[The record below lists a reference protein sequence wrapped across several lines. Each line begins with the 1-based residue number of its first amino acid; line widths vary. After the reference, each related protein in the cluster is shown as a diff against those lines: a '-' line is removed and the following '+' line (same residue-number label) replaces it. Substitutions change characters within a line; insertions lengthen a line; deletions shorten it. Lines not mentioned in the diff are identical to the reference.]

1 MSLDK
6 TVVKSYLVL
15 LVLEKPKRWEQS
27 SVIQKVCSQKTPYNS
42 NEQLKWDLPPF
53 AEDIRQIE
61 TAVVKYA
68 FNYSTVITFS
78 RRLSP

>member
-27 SVIQKVCSQKTPYNS
+27 SVIQTACSQKTPYNS
-42 NEQLKWDLPPF
+42 NEQLKWDLPPY
-53 AEDIRQIE
+53 AEDIGQIE

-68 FNYSTVITFS
+68 FNNSTVITFS